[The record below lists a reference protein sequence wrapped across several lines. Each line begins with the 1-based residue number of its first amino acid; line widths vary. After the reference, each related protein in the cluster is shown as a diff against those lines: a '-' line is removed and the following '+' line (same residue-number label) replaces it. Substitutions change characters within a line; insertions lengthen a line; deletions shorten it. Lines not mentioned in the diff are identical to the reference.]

1 MMAMSAGVT
10 LESKA
15 EGGVM
20 KSLKRAALGGESFF
34 ISTYTAPAQGG
45 FVDVAARLPG
55 DIAHYTVDPAQ
66 ALFISKGSWMANEQ
80 SVTVNTQWGGFKNM
94 FGAEGGFILRA
105 EGSGQVVF
113 ACYGALE
120 VWNLQAGQHIT
131 VDTGHMVA
139 YEDSVQ
145 MAIRQA
151 GGGVVKMFKSGEGLV
166 FDFSGPGGSGR
177 RPATRTNCSAGSGRR
192 WARAAAAARPSAAC
206 SAGADACISSGSSP
220 PRATTRATSSTSTSS
235 RGSGGCCSR
244 SSSRC

>member
-1 MMAMSAGVT
+1 MEIATRHTPAYGVARLTLSGGEPVRVESGAMMAMSAGVT

-55 DIAHYTVDPAQ
+55 DIAHYTVDPVARRCSSRR
-66 ALFISKGSWMANEQ
+66 ARGWRTSRPSPSTRSGVASRTCSARRVGS
-80 SVTVNTQWGGFKNM
+80 SCVP
-94 FGAEGGFILRA
+94 RA
-105 EGSGQVVF
+105 PDRSCSR
-113 ACYGALE
+113 CYGALE

-166 FDFSGPGGSGR
+166 FDFSGPGR
-177 RPATRTNCSAGSGRR
+177 VWTQTRNPNELLGWIG
-192 WARAAAAARPSAAC
+192 AAL
-206 SAGADACISSGSSP
+206 GQGSS
-220 PRATTRATSSTSTSS
+220 SSPSIGGLFG
-235 RGSGGCCSR
+235 RG
-244 SSSRC
+244 